1 MFEQKQTPSLS
12 PKPPDYFWENSN
24 FIIKNTLW
32 QKGKNKIRRMI
43 LLHFSM
49 VQMICS
55 SALVEIKHIRLDY
68 AVHAVL
74 PLLLFLVLT
83 RIGDCWI
90 IEKSYGLCVFDI

>member
-1 MFEQKQTPSLS
+1 
-12 PKPPDYFWENSN
+12 
-24 FIIKNTLW
+24 
-32 QKGKNKIRRMI
+32 
-43 LLHFSM
+43 M